1 MIVMIDDIMWI
12 ALTSDCNRVY
22 DKSTTTGVEPDQ
34 LGKCYGGGVHY

>member
-1 MIVMIDDIMWI
+1 MIVIIDDILWI

-22 DKSTTTGVEPDQ
+22 DKSITRVEPDR